1 MSLKRWLYPY
11 WLMYL
16 GVEKDKFFSYMM
28 RDQIAF
34 EVDKYAYEKQLKKMN
49 LEEFIDF
56 CIRNQRYIVRETKEE
71 REEREKN
78 NKIEL
83 L

>member
-1 MSLKRWLYPY
+1 MKEVVDIFYNRLKMFYSN
-11 WLMYL
+11 
-16 GVEKDKFFSYMM
+16 FSACA
-28 RDQIAF
+28 DS
-34 EVDKYAYEKQLKKMN
+34 

-71 REEREKN
+71 REERERNK
-78 NKIEL
+78 KIEL